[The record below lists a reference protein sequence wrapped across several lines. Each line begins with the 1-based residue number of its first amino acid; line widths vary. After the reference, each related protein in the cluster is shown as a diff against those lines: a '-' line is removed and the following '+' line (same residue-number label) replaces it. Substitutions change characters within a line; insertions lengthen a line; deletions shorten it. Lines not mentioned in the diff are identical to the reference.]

1 MRDPWRGNGTLTMT
15 DASEPGSPGV
25 TGEDPTRQERT
36 DDVGALD
43 ESPEGHTPGEPTESG
58 EDSLPP
64 GA

>member
-1 MRDPWRGNGTLTMT
+1 MT

-43 ESPEGHTPGEPTESG
+43 ESPEGHTPADATESG

>member
-1 MRDPWRGNGTLTMT
+1 MT

-25 TGEDPTRQERT
+25 SGEDPTRQERA

-43 ESPEGHTPGEPTESG
+43 ESPDGRTAADTAESD